1 MARRYEAS
9 PFQAFYKIRFW
20 AALPEI
26 PGGVRIGVIRAVKRV
41 IVGQLLISI
50 VLFAL
55 TFSVTEFPAYL
66 ERRVSYDTAKR

>member
-1 MARRYEAS
+1 MAYRYEAS
-9 PFQAFYKIRFW
+9 PFQAFYKIHFW

-26 PGGVRIGVIRAVKRV
+26 PGGVGIGVIRAVKRV
-41 IVGQLLISI
+41 IVGQLPISI

-66 ERRVSYDTAKR
+66 E